1 MALEIRICLDAVTA
15 EVVKCKTDKKDVFS
29 NDNSHIKNE
38 VITSGTPYIWR
49 KEYSQLSDNPTS
61 EQKNILRQFSLLPAQ
76 SRRNIAGMLRDF
88 GSETLLAISDF
99 QAQVI
104 PFLESNTHA
113 IVGSGATSIEAR
125 SSKFVD
131 LAIKYEASL
140 KDIRAAH
147 KSGMPKY
154 HMVALEQKA
163 LAIFKDLQVKYQAEL
178 QRFMN
183 TNRASRRGTI
193 WSNPDRGVHIAKSA
207 RHSSKLDI
215 NSTAELNKIK
225 RLENNARWLGYGMI
239 AFDAVVR
246 GVSVYSDYKNGGDW
260 HRSISAEMAG
270 FGASTAVGI
279 ATGAFITTH
288 LAAST
293 LLMLTPYG
301 WIVAI
306 GLGFAAGFAMSI
318 GTNTLVKKAT
328 ENIYDRKPIHTGI
341 L

>member
-15 EVVKCKTDKKDVFS
+15 EVVKCKTDKEDTFSKD
-29 NDNSHIKNE
+29 NNHIKSD

-76 SRRNIAGMLRDF
+76 SKRNIAGMLRDF

-183 TNRASRRGTI
+183 TNRASRRGTV

-270 FGASTAVGI
+270 FGV
-279 ATGAFITTH
+279 
-288 LAAST
+288 ST
-293 LLMLTPYG
+293 LAGIYTATATTTALSTILMLTPYG
-301 WIVAI
+301 WVVAVGI
-306 GLGFAAGFAMSI
+306 GLLVGFGASLYVNEKA
-318 GTNTLVKKAT
+318 KKIT
-328 ENIYDRKPIHTGI
+328 ENLYDRQPLTKE
-341 L
+341 LF

>member
-15 EVVKCKTDKKDVFS
+15 EVVKCKTDKEDTFSKD
-29 NDNSHIKNE
+29 NNHIKSD

-49 KEYSQLSDNPTS
+49 KEYSQFSDNPTS

-76 SRRNIAGMLRDF
+76 SKRNIAGMLRDF

-183 TNRASRRGTI
+183 TNRASRRGTV

-215 NSTAELNKIK
+215 SSAAELNKIK

-239 AFDAVVR
+239 AVDAVVR

-270 FGASTAVGI
+270 FGV
-279 ATGAFITTH
+279 
-288 LAAST
+288 ST
-293 LLMLTPYG
+293 LAGIYTATATTTALSTILMLTPYG
-301 WIVAI
+301 WVVAVGI
-306 GLGFAAGFAMSI
+306 GLLVGFGASLYVNEKA
-318 GTNTLVKKAT
+318 KKIT
-328 ENIYDRKPIHTGI
+328 ENLYDRQPLTKE
-341 L
+341 LF

>member
-1 MALEIRICLDAVTA
+1 MAIDIVICFDPITKKAVQ
-15 EVVKCKTDKKDVFS
+15 CKTDEKDVFS
-29 NDNSHIKNE
+29 KDNSHIKNE

-76 SRRNIAGMLRDF
+76 SKRNIAGMLRDF

-113 IVGSGATSIEAR
+113 IIGSGATSIEAR
-125 SSKFVD
+125 SSKFAA
-131 LAIKYEASL
+131 LAGKYEASL

-163 LAIFKDLQVKYQAEL
+163 LAIFKELQVKYQAEL
-178 QRFMN
+178 KRFMN
-183 TNRASRRGTI
+183 TNRASRRGTV

-215 NSTAELNKIK
+215 SSTAELNKIK

-239 AFDAVVR
+239 AVDAVVR
-246 GVSVYSDYKNGGDW
+246 GISVYSDYKNGSDW
-260 HRSISAEMAG
+260 HRSISAEMAS
-270 FGASTAVGI
+270 FGV
-279 ATGAFITTH
+279 
-288 LAAST
+288 ST
-293 LLMLTPYG
+293 LAGIYTATTTTTALSTILMLTPYG
-301 WIVAI
+301 WVVAVGI
-306 GLGFAAGFAMSI
+306 GLLVGFGASLYVNEKA
-318 GTNTLVKKAT
+318 KKIT
-328 ENIYDRKPIHTGI
+328 ENLYDRQPLTKE
-341 L
+341 LF

>member
-15 EVVKCKTDKKDVFS
+15 EVVKCKTDKEDTFSKD
-29 NDNSHIKNE
+29 NNHIKSD

-49 KEYSQLSDNPTS
+49 KEYSQFSDNPTS

-76 SRRNIAGMLRDF
+76 SKRNIAGMLRDF

-183 TNRASRRGTI
+183 TNRASRRGTV

-215 NSTAELNKIK
+215 SSTAELNKIK

-239 AFDAVVR
+239 AVDAVVR
-246 GVSVYSDYKNGGDW
+246 GVSVYSDYKNGGNLQ
-260 HRSISAEMAG
+260 RSISTELAS
-270 FGASTAVGI
+270 FGAAT
-279 ATGAFITTH
+279 ATGIYVGTVTTTA
-288 LAAST
+288 LSS

-301 WIVAI
+301 WVIALGV
-306 GLGFAAGFAMSI
+306 GLYVGFAASNEMSKFMKQ
-318 GTNTLVKKAT
+318 TS
-328 ENIYDRKPIHTGI
+328 ENIYDRKPIFEGVF
-341 L
+341 